1 MKTSYIGLGS
11 NLEQPIEQ
19 LKSALQLMA
28 QLPASE
34 LQACSPFYRSR
45 AIGPGVQPDYIN
57 AVAQLDTLL
66 EPKQLLGLLQDIEQQ
81 HGRLRMERWGP
92 RTLDLDLLLFDQL
105 TLDTPELQLPHPRMQ
120 QRDFVLVPLH
130 DICPQLRLPNGAV
143 VAELIATMDTSE
155 MALHCPPPA
164 TWTSQGARQP

>member
-11 NLEQPIEQ
+11 NLAQPTEQ
-19 LKSALQLMA
+19 LTTALQLLA

-34 LQACSPFYRSR
+34 LRACSPFYRSR
-45 AIGPGVQPDYIN
+45 AMGPGVQPDYIN

-66 EPKQLLGLLQDIEQQ
+66 EPKQLLDLLQGIEQQ
-81 HGRLRMERWGP
+81 HGRLRLERWGP
-92 RTLDLDLLLFDQL
+92 RTLDLDLLLLDQL
-105 TLDTPELQLPHPRMQ
+105 TLDTPDLQLPHPRMQ

-130 DICPQLRLPNGAV
+130 DICPQLRLPNGAM

-155 MALHCPPPA
+155 MVLHCPPP
-164 TWTSQGARQP
+164 TIGTSRSPQQT